1 MLLKV
6 VVVALVV
13 ALVVPLVVAVA
24 AFGRPLPPFALPLP
38 FPLLFAAAGILE
50 SASPPWT
57 ISFVRRTTVRRT
69 WVVVWPRFL

>member
-13 ALVVPLVVAVA
+13 ALVVAVVAVA
-24 AFGRPLPPFALPLP
+24 AFGRSLPPFALPLP